1 MNEFMFDKTFPLDT
15 TQYRLT
21 IKIDS
26 EGNFILDKLSPD
38 NKLNVESLT
47 ILKDAVSGI
56 KKALPAVKTNVG
68 EYVEVK
74 FNLPFRFNY
83 E

>member
-1 MNEFMFDKTFPLDT
+1 MVEEAFHRYQGKILLIKTCSESDL
-15 TQYRLT
+15 
-21 IKIDS
+21 

-38 NKLNVESLT
+38 NKLDVESLT

>member
-1 MNEFMFDKTFPLDT
+1 MGSEMCIRD
-15 TQYRLT
+15 R
-21 IKIDS
+21 DS
-26 EGNFILDKLSPD
+26 
-38 NKLNVESLT
+38 ESLT

>member
-1 MNEFMFDKTFPLDT
+1 MCIRD
-15 TQYRLT
+15 R
-21 IKIDS
+21 IDL

-38 NKLNVESLT
+38 NKLDVESLT

-68 EYVEVK
+68 EYVEVQ

>member
-1 MNEFMFDKTFPLDT
+1 MLSLFKYFISKSGFAIAVTRCIVVPLISSISIS
-15 TQYRLT
+15 LV
-21 IKIDS
+21 
-26 EGNFILDKLSPD
+26 F
-38 NKLNVESLT
+38 VESLT

-56 KKALPAVKTNVG
+56 KKALPAVKTNVV

>member
-1 MNEFMFDKTFPLDT
+1 MPVTEKN
-15 TQYRLT
+15 R
-21 IKIDS
+21 I
-26 EGNFILDKLSPD
+26 
-38 NKLNVESLT
+38 
-47 ILKDAVSGI
+47 SGI
-56 KKALPAVKTNVG
+56 KKALPAVKSNVG